1 MYARGYGNDYRPHPE
16 MMYAPRNPAY
26 GQVDRF
32 GQVVEE
38 MKEIK
43 TLLKTVVESQHQMSE
58 TLRRSISTGDGH
70 YYRHGKGEHRAV
82 RDSTSSGYP
91 NHHHQ
96 QQQQQQHASIPLPTK
111 DVVGNISTA
120 TYKSAAKIKKP
131 SLSSVKYE
139 EITDVVPTDGN
150 GKDQHQVQHRQRQA
164 RLNNST
170 GQPATKQKIVS
181 QKSVEAIN
189 KNHVLDGYEPLYD
202 AAVKGDWE
210 KANEFFQKNPNAKTE
225 FISVD
230 SETALHVAV
239 INDRLKFVEK
249 IVELMPS
256 EALAYATKRRGNTA
270 LHYAAVHG
278 CSKVA
283 AVLVKKN
290 QHLPQIRD
298 QKRRVPLEVALQS
311 VVAGQKETV
320 EYLYSVTKDVGHPS
334 PFAPREGAKL
344 LCKAIDA
351 SFYDMALSIIKRFP
365 NLATEVSSLHDVCGL
380 EMMVQRPFAF
390 LSGAKLTWW
399 QQYIYPLI
407 QVDMRPTH
415 NYGARNTFKC
425 LEGTEREEEN
435 LLESSEVIEV
445 LFEDNCLV
453 SSEVSSTGDRK
464 GRKNMLISACLVPYI
479 RRVYH
484 IKHLYNQKL
493 MHKQAVALVN
503 EMLGQLDGT
512 MDRTQIVDYF
522 NRNPNIIK
530 TAIRHGNVEF
540 VAQCLEKFDYLV
552 WYSFAGETLI
562 QMAIAERN
570 KMTLNLIFKASG
582 KNKTAVVSRK
592 DKDNNTILHQAA
604 KLASPVQLNL
614 VSGLALQMQRELQ
627 WFKGVES
634 IIPVEDKFKRNKD
647 GNTAQY
653 IFAEQHKTLLDKAEE
668 WMKDTSG
675 SCMVVAAL
683 IATVAFAAVFT
694 VPGGNISD
702 TNSSKNGVPVFLGKT
717 PFTIFA
723 IADALA
729 LFSSVTSVLMFLA
742 VYTSRYAEEDFLR
755 SLPQKM
761 IIGLATLFISMATI
775 LVAFGASLFLVL
787 GDKFTW
793 APIPIAVFGC
803 IPVTLFV
810 KLQLPLFVEM
820 VHSTYWGSLFRKYKH
835 IQAVIMNNNNYKED

>member
-16 MMYAPRNPAY
+16 MMYAPRNPGY

-38 MKEIK
+38 IKEIK
-43 TLLKTVVESQHQMSE
+43 TLLKTLVESQHQMLD
-58 TLRRSISTGDGH
+58 TLRSSTSTGDAH
-70 YYRHGKGEHRAV
+70 NYRHGKGDHRVV
-82 RDSTSSGYP
+82 RDSTSSSGYP

-96 QQQQQQHASIPLPTK
+96 QQQQQQASTPLPPKT
-111 DVVGNISTA
+111 VVGNTSTA
-120 TYKSAAKIKKP
+120 TYKSEATKIKKP
-131 SLSSVKYE
+131 SSSSVKYE
-139 EITDVVPTDGN
+139 EITDVVPNDGN
-150 GKDQHQVQHRQRQA
+150 GQDQQPLQHRQRQA
-164 RLNNST
+164 QLNNST
-170 GQPATKQKIVS
+170 GQPATVKQNIVS
-181 QKSVEAIN
+181 EKSIELIN
-189 KNHVLDGYEPLYD
+189 KKHVLEGYEPLYD

-210 KANEFFQKNPNAKTE
+210 TANEFFNKNPNAKTE
-225 FISVD
+225 LISVD

-239 INDRLKFVEK
+239 INDRQKFVEK
-249 IVELMPS
+249 IVDIMPS
-256 EALAYATKRRGNTA
+256 EALAYKTKRRGNTA

-283 AVLVKKN
+283 AVLVNKN
-290 QHLPQIRD
+290 QYLPQIRD

-320 EYLYSVTKDVGHPS
+320 EYLYSVTKDVGRPS

-399 QQYIYPLI
+399 QSYIYPL
-407 QVDMRPTH
+407 
-415 NYGARNTFKC
+415 
-425 LEGTEREEEN
+425 
-435 LLESSEVIEV
+435 
-445 LFEDNCLV
+445 
-453 SSEVSSTGDRK
+453 
-464 GRKNMLISACLVPYI
+464 
-479 RRVYH
+479 YH
-484 IKHLYNQKL
+484 IKHLHNQKL

-503 EMLGQLDGT
+503 EMLGQLDET
-512 MDRTQIVDYF
+512 RDRTQIVEYF
-522 NRNPNIIK
+522 DKNPNIIK
-530 TAIRHGNVEF
+530 TAITHGNVEF

-592 DKDNNTILHQAA
+592 DRYNNTILHQAA

-634 IIPVEDKFKRNKD
+634 ILPVEDKFKRNKD
-647 GNTAQY
+647 GHTAQY
-653 IFAEQHKTLLDKAEE
+653 IFAQQHKTLLDKAEE

-787 GDKFTW
+787 GDKFAW

-803 IPVTLFV
+803 IPVTLFA

-820 VHSTYWGSLFRKYKH
+820 VHSTYWGSLFRKYKN
-835 IQAVIMNNNNYKED
+835 IQSVIMNNNNYKED